1 MDQSAGNDDDE
12 IRTYVL
18 NKKLTLWERILR
30 WVYSKEEW
38 DAYMLEK
45 IEKYR
50 AKGMKFIY
58 IIIIIYTNFRF

>member
-1 MDQSAGNDDDE
+1 MDQSADDDDD

-18 NKKLTLWERILR
+18 NKKLTFWERILR

-38 DAYMLEK
+38 EAYLLEK

-50 AKGMKFIY
+50 TKGKLIY
-58 IIIIIYTNFRF
+58 NYY